1 MSKIPEVAMNRRFIA
16 LSKQLNMYLNHF
28 PRDEKFALCNRIRNT
43 SYELFDLITECNKRH
58 FKKTTITQLDV
69 THERL
74 RMQVYLARELGYFQ
88 FKDGK
93 NQNTQKEGDR
103 KYAVIENMINE
114 LGRMIGGWIKK
125 EKQKGN
131 L

>member
-1 MSKIPEVAMNRRFIA
+1 MSKIPEVAINRRFIA